1 MNVCVGASALAA
13 AGLSLREL
21 KDAMRAEET
30 ARLSKAT
37 QREYAVAES
46 RDDSSWLAVT
56 DALQRK
62 ILGQVGVPPAR
73 MAAALFVLRAAAQLF
88 PDDPEMRTIPLQVRH
103 NRARCGHLCEGD
115 VRVDVPL
122 YSMERRSTC
131 VTMLSKACADLPT
144 LVVAGSFT

>member
-1 MNVCVGASALAA
+1 MNVCDGASALAA

-62 ILGQVGVPPAR
+62 ILRQVGD
-73 MAAALFVLRAAAQLF
+73 AADL
-88 PDDPEMRTIPLQVRH
+88 DPSGRLDFETRDH
-103 NRARCGHLCEGD
+103 RAR
-115 VRVDVPL
+115 VN
-122 YSMERRSTC
+122 
-131 VTMLSKACADLPT
+131 
-144 LVVAGSFT
+144 